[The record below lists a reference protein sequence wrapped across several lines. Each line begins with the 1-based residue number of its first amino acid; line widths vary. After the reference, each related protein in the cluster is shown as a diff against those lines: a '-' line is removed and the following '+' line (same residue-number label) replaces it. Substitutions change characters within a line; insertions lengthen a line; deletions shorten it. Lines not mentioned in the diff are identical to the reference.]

1 MPIMFGNGNTDNF
14 DNNTN
19 TNTYNNNFFLK
30 EEARKHWYVYR
41 ATPGGVVKPYPVF
54 DSQGNPCPVLT
65 GNFESQFSH
74 LPDAF
79 AVVPMASYSGMDGKL
94 SFIDYCSDMQSYCPE
109 GKDRIPTPYSYFIS
123 GLYTLL
129 PEKDSNKTRS
139 GLPTPTR
146 LNMVKRSYISK
157 SKLSI
162 MFRGCMIKHKSG
174 AASTSK
180 YAVNGMLFNCIYL
193 ISPKSAVNS
202 FTKQF
207 LIKSDPE
214 LDLSLTN
221 TIVKSIFNLS
231 AVSFRFSK
239 TGSSA
244 SDDYVISVESEP
256 DYVKTAMQAFNIGD
270 PSDYFKAIRM
280 SYGAYPTIESLLHV
294 MTTAEM
300 IDLLKHNYPI
310 SWLWYGLKDSPY
322 ASFFTPDEKKAAY
335 NDPEMAPW
343 FGIAEPNNMQVTTNL
358 NVNNQP
364 NLNTQINLN
373 TNPNVGYL
381 TPNNPNK
388 TGYANIAPQ
397 VATNAMSQAE
407 VTYTPNT
414 GTFKPG
420 AQVEEEPQTSYTDFT
435 NNRMS
440 EFEKAYGGNASFT
453 GTTKTDG
460 IIY

>member
-1 MPIMFGNGNTDNF
+1 MPIMFGNENNNNEF
-14 DNNTN
+14 DNNTS

-30 EEARKHWYVYR
+30 EEARKLWYVYR

-54 DSQGNPCPVLT
+54 DSMGNACPVLT

-109 GKDRIPTPYSYFIS
+109 GKDRIPTPYSYFIN
-123 GLYTLL
+123 GLYNLL
-129 PEKDSNKTRS
+129 PERDSNKTRS
-139 GLPTPTR
+139 GLPTPNR

-162 MFRGCMIKHKSG
+162 MFRGCMIKHKNG
-174 AASTSK
+174 APSTSK
-180 YAVNGMLFNCIYL
+180 YAVNGMLFNCIY
-193 ISPKSAVNS
+193 IITPKSAVNS
-202 FTKQF
+202 FAKQF

-214 LDLSLTN
+214 LELGTTN
-221 TIVKSIFNLS
+221 TIVKSIFNMS

-239 TGSSA
+239 TGASA

-256 DYVKTAMQAFNIGD
+256 AYVQTAMQAFKLTD
-270 PSDYFKAIRM
+270 PADYFKAIKNT
-280 SYGAYPTIESLLHV
+280 YGHYQTMESLLHV

-300 IDLLKHNYPI
+300 INLLKQNYPI

-343 FGIAEPNNMQVTTNL
+343 FGIAEPNNNHVVTNL

-364 NLNTQINLN
+364 NI
-373 TNPNVGYL
+373 NPNIGYL
-381 TPNNPNK
+381 TPQPP
-388 TGYANIAPQ
+388 TAGYTNIAPQ
-397 VATNAMSQAE
+397 QVNAVIAQAE
-407 VTYTPNT
+407 VNYTHNT
-414 GTFKPG
+414 QNSFRPDANT
-420 AQVEEEPQTSYTDFT
+420 AEEEPQTSYTDFT
-435 NNRMS
+435 NSRMS
-440 EFEKAYGGNASFT
+440 EFERAYGGNASFT
-453 GTTKTDG
+453 GATKTDG
-460 IIY
+460 IVY